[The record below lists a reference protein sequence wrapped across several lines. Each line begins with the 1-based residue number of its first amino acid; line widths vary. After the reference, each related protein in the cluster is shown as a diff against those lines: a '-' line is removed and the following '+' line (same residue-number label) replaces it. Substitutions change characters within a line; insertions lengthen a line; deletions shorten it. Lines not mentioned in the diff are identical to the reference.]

1 MQRHAYLILAHTDAP
16 LLSTLVRCL
25 DDSRND
31 IYVHWDAKSGNVP
44 ELKVEQSRLFLLN
57 KRIGVNWAGFS
68 MVKAELLL
76 FKEAYANG
84 PYEYYHL
91 ISGADLPI
99 KSQDYIRSECEKMA
113 GTEFIAFADA
123 SQQEIDYRTQ
133 HYFLFPEEFR
143 TKNIIKR
150 GLRYLYLKYQDV
162 AHKRRSDIIFKK
174 GSQWCSLTHDFV
186 GYLLSQEDNV
196 RKLFSHTFCPDE
208 LLIQTVC
215 YNSSFFK
222 NVKKADSEFDG
233 NLRFIKWKDGELLPI
248 EEKDLE
254 EMKQSDKWFARKFSG
269 SDRRLIDKVLELSK

>member
-16 LLSTLVRCL
+16 LLRTLVRCL

-31 IYVHWDAKSGNVP
+31 IYVHWDAKSGNIP
-44 ELKVEQSRLFLLN
+44 ELKAERSCLFMLN
-57 KRIGVNWAGFS
+57 NRISVNWAGFS
-68 MVKAELLL
+68 MVKAEFLL

-84 PYEYYHL
+84 PYAYYHL

-99 KSQDYIRSECEKMA
+99 KSQDYIHSKCEILS

-123 SQQEIDYRTQ
+123 PQQEIDYRIQ

-150 GLRYLYLKYQDV
+150 SLRYLYLKYQDV
-162 AHKRRSDIIFKK
+162 AHKTRSDIIFKK

-196 RKLFSHTFCPDE
+196 RKWFSNTFCHTDG
-208 LLIQTVC
+208 LLQFV
-215 YNSSFFK
+215 
-222 NVKKADSEFDG
+222 
-233 NLRFIKWKDGELLPI
+233 LL
-248 EEKDLE
+248 
-254 EMKQSDKWFARKFSG
+254 
-269 SDRRLIDKVLELSK
+269 